1 MHFIKPFANFSWMM
15 AGFLLASTVLHA
27 QAPKPVRVGPGGEK
41 IAAQIADVYGGPQ
54 EYIETFLL
62 EAQKLEQ
69 EQGIPAPAV
78 VGIAILESGGF
89 SSFLFENAL
98 NPFGMRA
105 TYPWKGETFVM
116 FHEGADAPFRK
127 YAHAREAVQDFSV
140 LLYSRVWLA
149 DALNCPDGDTN
160 CYLQKLSASEKP
172 KHPGYS
178 RDPRWAEKIKGI
190 IKRYDLDK
198 L

>member
-1 MHFIKPFANFSWMM
+1 MHFIKPFANFSWML
-15 AGFLLASTVLHA
+15 AGFLLASTVLRA
-27 QAPKPVRVGPGGEK
+27 QAPKPVRVGPEGQQ

-62 EAQKLEQ
+62 EAQKLEH
-69 EQGIPAPAV
+69 EQGIPAPMV

-89 SSFLFENAL
+89 SSFLFENAR

-190 IKRYDLDK
+190 IKRYGLDK

>member
-1 MHFIKPFANFSWMM
+1 MHFIKPFANFSWML
-15 AGFLLASTVLHA
+15 AGFLLASTVLGA
-27 QAPKPVRVGPGGEK
+27 QAPKPVRVGPEGQQ

-62 EAQKLEQ
+62 EAQKLEH
-69 EQGIPAPAV
+69 EQGIPAPMV

-190 IKRYDLDK
+190 IKRYGLDK

>member
-1 MHFIKPFANFSWMM
+1 M
-15 AGFLLASTVLHA
+15 AGVLLVLSDLKA
-27 QAPKPVRVGPGGEK
+27 QAPQLVRVGPEGRQ
-41 IAAQIADVYGGPQ
+41 IAAQIAAVYGGPQ
-54 EYIETFLL
+54 DYIETFLL

-69 EQGIPAPAV
+69 EQGIPAPMV

-105 TYPWKGETFVM
+105 THPWKGETFVM

-127 YAHAREAVQDFSV
+127 YAHAREAVQDFSI

-178 RDPRWAEKIKGI
+178 RDPRWAEKVKGI
-190 IKRYDLDK
+190 IKRYGLDK